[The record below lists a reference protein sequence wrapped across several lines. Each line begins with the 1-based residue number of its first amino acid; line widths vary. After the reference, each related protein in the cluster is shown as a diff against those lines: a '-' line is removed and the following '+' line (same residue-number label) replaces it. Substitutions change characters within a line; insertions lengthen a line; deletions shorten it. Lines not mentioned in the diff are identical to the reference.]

1 VRTVGRIAAVLV
13 AVAVPCAP
21 AAVGAQL
28 PNPPGAPAGSAPGGA
43 ARPGLERLARA
54 IQTELRLSD
63 AEAARLRG
71 VSARYAE
78 RRQRLFLEE
87 RDARRTLR
95 EELRAGDAANAG
107 RVDAALGAL
116 VEAQRRRATLLADE
130 QRELAGFMSP
140 VQRARFL
147 ALQERARRAAHRARL
162 GRGDPSGSGDRPRP
176 ERPFR

>member
-1 VRTVGRIAAVLV
+1 VRIAAVIV
-13 AVAVPCAP
+13 AALLPAAIPCTPGAAAAQAPDAPAVP
-21 AAVGAQL
+21 
-28 PNPPGAPAGSAPGGA
+28 

-63 AEAARLRG
+63 AQAARLRG

-78 RRQRLFLEE
+78 RRQRLFGDE

-95 EELRAGDAANAG
+95 QELRAGDAANAG

-116 VEAQRRRATLLADE
+116 IDAQRRRAALLGEE

-147 ALQERARRAAHRARL
+147 ALQERARRAAHRARAR
-162 GRGDPSGSGDRPRP
+162 RGDPLGAADRPP
-176 ERPFR
+176 GPGPFR